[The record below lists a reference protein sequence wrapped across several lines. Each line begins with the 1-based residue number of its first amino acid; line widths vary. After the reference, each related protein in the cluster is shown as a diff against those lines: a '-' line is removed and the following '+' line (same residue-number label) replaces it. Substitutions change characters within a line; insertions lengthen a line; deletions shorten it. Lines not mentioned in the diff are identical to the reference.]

1 MEGIRTMSTHDWWLA
16 SPEDV
21 ERKTFT
27 MPHEDVKLTVM
38 YERFAN
44 HPDRLTIEA
53 YVEGEYVTSR
63 EIAVYRGGDDLLAIE
78 DEGE

>member
-1 MEGIRTMSTHDWWLA
+1 MSTYDWWLS

-21 ERKTFT
+21 ERGKFR
-27 MPHEDVKLTVM
+27 MQGDELVLTVM
-38 YERFAN
+38 YERFDN

-53 YVEGEYVTSR
+53 YVQGECVTSR

-78 DEGE
+78 DEGEGQA